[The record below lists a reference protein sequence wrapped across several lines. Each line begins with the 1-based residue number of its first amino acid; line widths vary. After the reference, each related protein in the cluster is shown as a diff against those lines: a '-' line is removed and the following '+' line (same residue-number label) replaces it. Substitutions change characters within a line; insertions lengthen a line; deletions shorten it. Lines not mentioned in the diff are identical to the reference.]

1 MRVTDGEEDYG
12 CTQIEIRSDID
23 TLNDFFHKAIQKEPL
38 QMLSILLGSNM
49 ADKQDIER
57 DLTEILQE
65 KPFNPAF
72 LHLLERLLRLQPTD
86 GKFSLLNYHDTMK
99 HFVFCQRF
107 FKSVCAAIQLG
118 TISVIMLTHPC
129 NLYPSHPTFS

>member
-1 MRVTDGEEDYG
+1 MRVTAGEEDYG

-23 TLNDFFHKAIQKEPL
+23 TLKDFFHKAIQKEPL
-38 QMLSILLGSNM
+38 QMLSMLLGSNT

-65 KPFNPAF
+65 KPPNPAF

-86 GKFSLLNYHDTMK
+86 G
-99 HFVFCQRF
+99 
-107 FKSVCAAIQLG
+107 
-118 TISVIMLTHPC
+118 
-129 NLYPSHPTFS
+129 